1 MSKITKLKALFVI
14 GFENNQHVI
23 YKNGEVVFKDDRIIF
38 CGKNYKGP
46 FDEEFDAGKSIISP
60 GFIDLDSD
68 IDTDHALI
76 DVAVPKSIQDRF
88 KMGDKFRTKDPYT
101 LEDFYVRQKFSMA
114 QLIKNGI
121 TTAMPIE
128 GELFHGFSQ
137 TYEEFEVMAHVA
149 LELNYRLYVGPSFK
163 SQKAVGFDVEPD
175 REKKSFE
182 DALRFFDNFDGKGEG
197 LIKGFMNPCQ
207 ISCTRFEILAQAM
220 EFAKSKDIPMRLHA
234 CEGLHEW
241 DLLKTMGLES
251 TITYFEKQGM
261 LASNLLIPH
270 CIVAKDSELELLR
283 NYDVSIIHTPIA
295 EINVGTALV
304 SFSKYQDYGI
314 NITMGTDAQ
323 PNDMIQNMRYALDL
337 DRMFYKQQIFQK
349 YPEQGEAFNR
359 PIENHFNRISAK
371 DVFNAA
377 TINAAKALRR
387 NDIGKLAENMKADI
401 IIIDLDDINVGP
413 YQDPIRTILK
423 SCVGNNVSS
432 TIIDGK
438 WLMKDRKLIN
448 IDEKLLLN
456 QMQKV
461 YDKFINLYEV
471 YDASNR
477 PIETFF
483 PSEFKIIE

>member
-76 DVAVPKSIQDRF
+76 DVAVPKSIHDRF
-88 KMGDKFRTKDPYT
+88 KMGDKFRTKDPYN

-137 TYEEFEVMAHVA
+137 TYEEFEVMADVA
-149 LELNYRLYVGPSFK
+149 LELGYRLYVGPSFK

-220 EFAKSKDIPMRLHA
+220 EFAKSKDVPMRLHA

-241 DLLKTMGLES
+241 DLLKTMGVDS

-359 PIENHFNRISAK
+359 PIENNFNRISAK

-401 IIIDLDDINVGP
+401 IIINLDV
-413 YQDPIRTILK
+413 
-423 SCVGNNVSS
+423 
-432 TIIDGK
+432 
-438 WLMKDRKLIN
+438 
-448 IDEKLLLN
+448 
-456 QMQKV
+456 
-461 YDKFINLYEV
+461 
-471 YDASNR
+471 
-477 PIETFF
+477 
-483 PSEFKIIE
+483 